1 MITTNGVIDRF
12 VDIGGT
18 VQHQCLAFF
27 SEYASPFVTFTFC
40 NGNLSH
46 VNDHKTFKVMTSTW
60 PLGTI
65 DSVASLL
72 VATFYQE
79 ND

>member
-1 MITTNGVIDRF
+1 VIDRF

-27 SEYASPFVTFTFC
+27 SEYASPFVTFTLC
-40 NGNLSH
+40 DGNLSH
-46 VNDHKTFKVMTSTW
+46 DNDHKTFKVMTSTW